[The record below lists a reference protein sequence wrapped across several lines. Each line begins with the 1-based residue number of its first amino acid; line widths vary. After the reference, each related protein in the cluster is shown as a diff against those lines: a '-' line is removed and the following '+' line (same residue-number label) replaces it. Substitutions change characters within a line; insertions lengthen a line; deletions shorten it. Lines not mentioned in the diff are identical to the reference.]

1 MPQLVH
7 LVLSDPSHV
16 DDVVRGWLEAGV
28 RGLTIVDS
36 TGLAQHLR
44 GEGVR
49 DDVPLFPS
57 LRRMLAAGERHN
69 RMLMSVIPDD
79 LDLDRLVAA
88 TEAVVGRL
96 DDHNTGILFVVPVTR
111 VVGLQPG
118 LAGSTS
124 GEGL

>member
-36 TGLAQHLR
+36 TGLAHHLR

-57 LRRMLAAGERHN
+57 LRRMLASGERHN
-69 RMLMSVIPDD
+69 RMLMSVLPDD
-79 LDLDRLVAA
+79 FDIDRLVAA

-118 LAGSTS
+118 LAGPASE
-124 GEGL
+124 EGR

>member
-1 MPQLVH
+1 MT
-7 LVLSDPSHV
+7 SSAAGWG
-16 DDVVRGWLEAGV
+16 RGAGG
-28 RGLTIVDS
+28 RRPATPPAPPA
-36 TGLAQHLR
+36 LAHHLR

-57 LRRMLAAGERHN
+57 LRRMLASGERHN

-79 LDLDRLVAA
+79 FDLDRLVAA

-118 LAGSTS
+118 LAGPASE
-124 GEGL
+124 EGR